1 MAVNKMEKMASVN
14 DDAAVIAARKKL
26 TELERKLEQITNRP
40 SQAIEDDIR
49 ERAEMLLGGKPP
61 KPKVAPDEIRV
72 LKRAVGI
79 ALENYREAQKKAAA
93 KIIESL
99 KPLHDK
105 TISELLDAAEKFSA
119 ALLSQAAFIENCW
132 QAGLFDFLDA
142 HWSLKW
148 QILSPGKPGGCSRLD
163 MLIENLKLAT

>member
-1 MAVNKMEKMASVN
+1 MATTKMASVN

-26 TELERKLEQITNRP
+26 TELEQKLEQITNRP

-49 ERAEMLLGGKPP
+49 ERAELLLSGKPA
-61 KPKVAPDEIRV
+61 KPKKEAADEIQV

-79 ALENYREAQKKAAA
+79 ALENYQEAQKKAAA

-119 ALLSQAAFIENCW
+119 ALLSQAAFVENCW